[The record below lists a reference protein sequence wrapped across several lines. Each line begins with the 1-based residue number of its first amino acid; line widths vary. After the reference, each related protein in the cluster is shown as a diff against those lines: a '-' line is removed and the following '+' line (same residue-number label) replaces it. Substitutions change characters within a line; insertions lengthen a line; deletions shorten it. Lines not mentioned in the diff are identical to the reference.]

1 MGRPVIYNKASNVR
15 VNEMDTD
22 KYCIYYMF
30 YLEIFMET
38 KMRGNVAQVLIIG
51 DAADTAFEH
60 FKFSVT
66 KKNISDCLKYGPQRQ
81 YKLIAI
87 NGGAFPHYCWKLIK
101 PLLPKRT
108 HEKVVVPG
116 TTKEQ
121 ILEVLQ
127 DEMEMS
133 VIPTYLGGSNPIL

>member
-1 MGRPVIYNKASNVR
+1 MKSKYKWEDFEEFHRMHIFTYLGEDFMGRPVIYNKASNVR

-66 KKNISDCLKYGPQRQ
+66 KKNISDCLKYGP
-81 YKLIAI
+81 
-87 NGGAFPHYCWKLIK
+87 
-101 PLLPKRT
+101 
-108 HEKVVVPG
+108 
-116 TTKEQ
+116 
-121 ILEVLQ
+121 
-127 DEMEMS
+127 
-133 VIPTYLGGSNPIL
+133 